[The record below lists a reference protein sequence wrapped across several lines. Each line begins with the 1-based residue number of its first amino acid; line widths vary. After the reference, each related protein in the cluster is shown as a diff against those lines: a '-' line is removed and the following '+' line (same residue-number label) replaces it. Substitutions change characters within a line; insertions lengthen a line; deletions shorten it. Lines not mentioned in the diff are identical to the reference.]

1 MSILPITVPGG
12 IPTITVRPSAAAQAY
27 GRVDSGA
34 QGALPG
40 GAEAGNFGAMLQ
52 RAMQGVV
59 DSGHAAEA
67 KSMEAISGH
76 GNLTDVV
83 TAVSKAELAL
93 QSATV
98 IRDRVV
104 QAYQDIMR
112 MPI

>member
-1 MSILPITVPGG
+1 MSTLPVTGPITGTGG

-34 QGALPG
+34 QGVEG
-40 GAEAGNFGAMLQ
+40 SGFGAVLQ

-59 DSGHAAEA
+59 DSGHTAEA
-67 KSMEAISGH
+67 KSMEAIAGN

-83 TAVSKAELAL
+83 TAVSEAELAL
-93 QSATV
+93 QSATA